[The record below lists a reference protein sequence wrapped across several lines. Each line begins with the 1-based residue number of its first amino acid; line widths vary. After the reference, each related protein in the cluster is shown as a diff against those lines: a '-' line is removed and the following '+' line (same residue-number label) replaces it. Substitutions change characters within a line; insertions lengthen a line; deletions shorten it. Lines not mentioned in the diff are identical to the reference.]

1 MTDIIENSIALA
13 YLIYMLREIVNNLV
27 DNSWNPKRILK
38 QFAECLKCVSFWAVL
53 LVTQDLKL
61 ALLTSLAAYIIDSYI
76 VTRL

>member
-1 MTDIIENSIALA
+1 MNDIMENSIALA
-13 YLIYMLREIVNNLV
+13 YFIYMLREIVNNLF
-27 DNSWNPKRILK
+27 DNYLNPKRIFK
-38 QFAECLKCVSFWAVL
+38 QFRECLKCVSFWVTL

>member
-1 MTDIIENSIALA
+1 MTLENSIALA
-13 YLIYMLREIVNNLV
+13 YFIYMLREIVNNLV
-27 DNSWNPKRILK
+27 DNSWNPKRIFK
-38 QFAECLKCVSFWAVL
+38 QFIECLKCISFWVVL

>member
-1 MTDIIENSIALA
+1 MTLENSIALA

-27 DNSWNPKRILK
+27 DNPWNPKRILK
-38 QFAECLKCVSFWAVL
+38 QFTECLKCVSFWVVL

>member
-1 MTDIIENSIALA
+1 MTLENSIALA
-13 YLIYMLREIVNNLV
+13 YFIYMLREIVNNLV
-27 DNSWNPKRILK
+27 DNSWNPKRIFK
-38 QFAECLKCVSFWAVL
+38 QFTECLKCVSFWVVL

>member
-1 MTDIIENSIALA
+1 MTLENSIALA
-13 YLIYMLREIVNNLV
+13 YFIYMLREINNYLL
-27 DNSWNPKRILK
+27 DNSWNPKRIFE
-38 QFAECLKCVSFWAVL
+38 QFRDCLKCISFWVTL